1 MKRRIFVLC
10 GLIILTLGLKAQEAA
25 NVNSLGLS
33 WGMGN
38 IMRQDLTVSPFVH
51 QEWSPINVRLVYE
64 RSKKLEQQASLK
76 FGSYS
81 PRVGEE
87 FKYNSFYN
95 GEEISLSSL
104 LYND

>member
-1 MKRRIFVLC
+1 MKRRIIVLC
-10 GLIILTLGLKAQEAA
+10 GLLILTLGLKAQEEA

-38 IMRQDLTVSPFVH
+38 IMRQDLTVSPFIH

-64 RSKKLEQQASLK
+64 RSKKLEQQASLN
-76 FGSYS
+76 FGHYA
-81 PRVGEE
+81 PRIGEA

-95 GEEISLSSL
+95 GEQNNFAS
-104 LYND
+104 